1 MADFFVRRILRG
13 LMFNRGG
20 GKVMDS
26 NLFDLGDLDSVLQE
40 FNESTEG
47 EEELSDEMK
56 ESQRRY
62 DEYIKKHKNDR

>member
-1 MADFFVRRILRG
+1 
-13 LMFNRGG
+13 MFNRGG
-20 GKVMDS
+20 GKAMDS

-47 EEELSDEMK
+47 EGELSEEMK

-62 DEYIKKHKNDR
+62 DEYIKKHKSDR